1 MGKPSG
7 RARLLG
13 RWSQS
18 ITQDIASQFRPILS
32 KLYRI
37 TTDNIMPLAFPIPN
51 ANAIRQITTHLS
63 MVKEKDVDVPLRD
76 GGLVRA
82 NVYRPL
88 APGRYPVLMTY
99 GPYGKD
105 FPYADFHV
113 ESYSQIPDDQKG
125 SESAW
130 ETPHPDY
137 WTSQGYVV
145 VRADERGIGSS
156 PGFLD
161 TMSDQTS
168 SDFAE
173 VIEWAAEQD
182 WSNGRVGLLGISYF
196 GGSQWRV
203 AARKP
208 KGLAA
213 IVPWEVS

>member
-1 MGKPSG
+1 MP
-7 RARLLG
+7 
-13 RWSQS
+13 
-18 ITQDIASQFRPILS
+18 
-32 KLYRI
+32 
-37 TTDNIMPLAFPIPN
+37 TDQPVPG
-51 ANAIRQITTHLS
+51 ANALRQITTLVT
-63 MVKEKDVDVPLRD
+63 MIKEKDVDVPLRD

-88 APGRYPVLMTY
+88 QPGKYPVIMTY

-105 FPYADFHV
+105 FSYADFHV
-113 ESYSQIPDDQKG
+113 ESYAQLPDDQKG
-125 SESAW
+125 PESAW

-137 WTSQGYVV
+137 WTAQGYVV

-173 VIEWAAEQD
+173 VIEWAAEQE
-182 WSNGRVGLLGISYF
+182 WSNGKVGLLGISYF

-213 IVPWEVS
+213 IIPWEVSSSSSSCATSPKQWLTLNLRHRA